1 MAGSPIVFPRGRE
14 VVLGVSAGIAAYKSC
29 DVLRRLQ
36 DHGFLVTVVP
46 TESSLNFVGKA
57 TWQALSG
64 RNVATSVWE
73 NSADVS
79 HVSLADKADLILIAP
94 ATADLIARLAQG
106 RADDLLTTTVLASNA
121 PVVIVPAM
129 HPNMWLNSATVHN
142 VNLLQQRG
150 ITVLEPDTGRLT
162 GKDSGVGRFPETA
175 RIINEVLQLTNSDAK
190 LLNTKVLVTAGGT
203 REPIDPVRYIGNRSS
218 GRQGLAVAYEAL
230 RAGAEVTVIAGE
242 TDYFELEGARVLK
255 IETADEMREA
265 VAAEF
270 PLADVL
276 VMAAA
281 VADAKPVQSSDEK
294 IKKDK
299 LQGIDLVLNADI
311 LAQAGNSKTSNQ
323 MVVGFAAET
332 GVDNLKLAQEKL
344 QRKNADLLYV
354 NDVSSGAIF
363 GSDNTSGYLLSADGG
378 QEAFHQVDKH
388 VVARAIVKNIGK
400 RLERING

>member
-175 RIINEVLQLTNSDAK
+175 RIINEVLQATNSDAK

-242 TDYFELEGARVLK
+242 TDYFELEGARVLN

-332 GVDNLKLAQEKL
+332 GVDKLKLAQEKL

-363 GSDNTSGYLLSADGG
+363 GSENTSGYLLSADGS
-378 QEAFHQVDKH
+378 QEVFHQVDKH
-388 VVARAIVKNIGK
+388 VVAKAIVKSIGK

>member
-270 PLADVL
+270 PSADVL

-332 GVDNLKLAQEKL
+332 GVDNLNLAQEKL

-388 VVARAIVKNIGK
+388 VVARAIVKSIGK

>member
-1 MAGSPIVFPRGRE
+1 MAGAPIIFPRGRE

-29 DVLRRLQ
+29 DLLRRLQ

-46 TESSLNFVGKA
+46 TESSLNFVGRA

-73 NSADVS
+73 NTADVS

-94 ATADLIARLAQG
+94 ATADLISRLAQG
-106 RADDLLTTTVLASNA
+106 RADDLLTTTVLASSA
-121 PVVIVPAM
+121 PVIVVPAM
-129 HPNMWLNSATVHN
+129 HPNMWLNAATVEN
-142 VNLLQQRG
+142 VKLLRHRG
-150 ITVLEPDTGRLT
+150 ITVLEPDHGRLT
-162 GKDSGVGRFPETA
+162 GKDSGIGRFPETA
-175 RIINEVLQLTNSDAK
+175 RIIGEVLQVTNSDAK
-190 LLNTKVLVTAGGT
+190 LLNKKVLVTAGGT

-230 RAGAEVTVIAGE
+230 RSGAEVTVIAGE
-242 TDYFELEGARVLK
+242 TDYFELEGARVIK

-265 VAAEF
+265 VAVEF

-281 VADAKPVQSSDEK
+281 VADAKPVQGSDEK

-299 LQGIDLVLNADI
+299 FQGIDLVLNADI
-311 LAQAGNSKTSNQ
+311 LAQAGENKTSSQ

-344 QRKNADLLYV
+344 QRKKADLLYV
-354 NDVSSGAIF
+354 NNVSNGAIF
-363 GSDNTSGYLLSADGG
+363 GSENTSGFLLSADGG

-388 VVARAIVKNIGK
+388 VVAKAIVRSIGK
-400 RLERING
+400 RLERVNG

>member
-1 MAGSPIVFPRGRE
+1 MAGAPIIFPRGRE
-14 VVLGVSAGIAAYKSC
+14 IVLGISAGIAAYKSC
-29 DVLRRLQ
+29 ELLRRLQ

-73 NSADVS
+73 NTADVS

-94 ATADLIARLAQG
+94 ATAELISRLAQG
-106 RADDLLTTTVLASNA
+106 RADDLLTTTVLASSA
-121 PVVIVPAM
+121 PVIVVPAM
-129 HPNMWLNSATVHN
+129 HPNMWLNAATVEN
-142 VNLLQQRG
+142 VKLLRYRG
-150 ITVLEPDTGRLT
+150 ITVLEPDNGRLT
-162 GKDSGVGRFPETA
+162 GKDSGIGRFPETA
-175 RIINEVLQLTNSDAK
+175 RIIEEVLQVTNSDAK
-190 LLNTKVLVTAGGT
+190 LLDKRVLVTAGGT

-218 GRQGLAVAYEAL
+218 GRQGLAVAYEAI

-242 TDYFELEGARVLK
+242 TDYFELEGARVIK

-270 PLADVL
+270 PSTDVL

-281 VADAKPVQSSDEK
+281 VADAKPVQGSDEK

-311 LAQAGNSKTSNQ
+311 LAQAGENKTSSQ

-332 GVDNLKLAQEKL
+332 GVDNLKLAQQKL
-344 QRKNADLLYV
+344 QRKKADLLYV
-354 NDVSSGAIF
+354 NNVSNGAVF
-363 GSDNTSGYLLSADGG
+363 GSEKTSGYLISADGG

-388 VVARAIVKNIGK
+388 VVAKAIVKSIGN

>member
-29 DVLRRLQ
+29 DLLRRLQ

-73 NSADVS
+73 NTADVS

-94 ATADLIARLAQG
+94 STADLISRLAQG
-106 RADDLLTTTVLASNA
+106 RADDLLTTTVLASSA
-121 PVVIVPAM
+121 PVIVVPAM
-129 HPNMWLNSATVHN
+129 HPNMWLNAATVEN
-142 VNLLQQRG
+142 VNLLRHRG
-150 ITVLEPDTGRLT
+150 ITVLEPDNGRLT
-162 GKDSGVGRFPETA
+162 GKDSGIGRFPETT
-175 RIINEVLQLTNSDAK
+175 RIIGEVLRITNADSK
-190 LLNTKVLVTAGGT
+190 LLNKKVLVTAGGT
-203 REPIDPVRYIGNRSS
+203 REAIDPVRYIGNRSS

-281 VADAKPVQSSDEK
+281 VADD
-294 IKKDK
+294 
-299 LQGIDLVLNADI
+299 
-311 LAQAGNSKTSNQ
+311 
-323 MVVGFAAET
+323 
-332 GVDNLKLAQEKL
+332 
-344 QRKNADLLYV
+344 
-354 NDVSSGAIF
+354 
-363 GSDNTSGYLLSADGG
+363 
-378 QEAFHQVDKH
+378 
-388 VVARAIVKNIGK
+388 
-400 RLERING
+400 

>member
-1 MAGSPIVFPRGRE
+1 MAGAPILFPRGRE

-73 NSADVS
+73 NSSDVS
-79 HVSLADKADLILIAP
+79 HVALADKADLILIAP
-94 ATADLIARLAQG
+94 ATADLISRLAQG

-121 PVVIVPAM
+121 PVLIVPAM
-129 HPNMWLNSATVHN
+129 HPNMWLNSATAQN
-142 VNLLQQRG
+142 VQLLRQRG

-162 GKDSGVGRFPETA
+162 GKDSGIGRFPETA
-175 RIINEVLQLTNSDAK
+175 RIISKVLQITNSDAK

-230 RAGAEVTVIAGE
+230 RSGAEVTVIAGD
-242 TDYFELEGARVLK
+242 TDYFELEGARVIK
-255 IETADEMREA
+255 VETAAEMLDA
-265 VAAEF
+265 VVQEF
-270 PLADVL
+270 PLNQAL

-281 VADAKPVQSSDEK
+281 VADAKPTQGSVEK
-294 IKKDK
+294 IKKDE
-299 LQGIDLVLNADI
+299 LQQIELTLNSDI
-311 LAQAGNSKTSNQ
+311 LAQAGKMKKAGQ
-323 MVVGFAAET
+323 IVVGFAAET
-332 GVDNLKLAQEKL
+332 GLNSLELAKEKL
-344 QRKNADLLYV
+344 NRKNADFLYV
-354 NDVSSGAIF
+354 NNVANGAIF
-363 GSDNTSGYLLSADGG
+363 GSQDTSGYLLSSDGG
-378 QEAFHQVDKH
+378 QEAFEAVDKH
-388 VVARAIVKNIGK
+388 DVAKAIIKRIGT
-400 RLERING
+400 RLERVNG

>member
-1 MAGSPIVFPRGRE
+1 MAGAPIIFPRGRE

-29 DVLRRLQ
+29 DLLRRLQ

-73 NSADVS
+73 NTADVS

-94 ATADLIARLAQG
+94 ATADLISRLAQG
-106 RADDLLTTTVLASNA
+106 RADDLLTTTVLASSA
-121 PVVIVPAM
+121 PVVVVPAM
-129 HPNMWLNSATVHN
+129 HPNMWLNAATVEN
-142 VNLLQQRG
+142 IKLLRHRG
-150 ITVLEPDTGRLT
+150 ITVLEPDNGRLT
-162 GKDSGVGRFPETA
+162 GKDSGIGRFPETA
-175 RIINEVLQLTNSDAK
+175 RIIGEVLQVSNSDAK
-190 LLNTKVLVTAGGT
+190 LLNKKVLVTAGGT

-218 GRQGLAVAYEAL
+218 GRQGLAVAYEAI

-242 TDYFELEGARVLK
+242 TDYFELEGARVIK

-270 PLADVL
+270 PLTDAL

-281 VADAKPVQSSDEK
+281 VADAKPVQGSDEK

-311 LAQAGNSKTSNQ
+311 LAQAGENKTSSQ

-344 QRKNADLLYV
+344 QRKKADLLYF
-354 NDVSSGAIF
+354 NNVSNGAIF
-363 GSDNTSGYLLSADGG
+363 GSENTSGYLLSADGG

-388 VVARAIVKNIGK
+388 VVAKAIVRSIGK
-400 RLERING
+400 RLERVNG

>member
-1 MAGSPIVFPRGRE
+1 MAGAPIIFPRGRE
-14 VVLGVSAGIAAYKSC
+14 IVLGISAGIAAYKSC
-29 DVLRRLQ
+29 ELLRRLQ

-73 NSADVS
+73 NTADVS

-94 ATADLIARLAQG
+94 ATAELISRLAQG
-106 RADDLLTTTVLASNA
+106 RADDLLTTTVLASSA
-121 PVVIVPAM
+121 PVIVVPAM
-129 HPNMWLNSATVHN
+129 HPNMWLNAATVEN
-142 VNLLQQRG
+142 VKLLRHRG
-150 ITVLEPDTGRLT
+150 ITVLEPDNGRLT
-162 GKDSGVGRFPETA
+162 GKDSGIGRFPETA
-175 RIINEVLQLTNSDAK
+175 RIIEEVLQVTNSDAK
-190 LLNTKVLVTAGGT
+190 LLDKRVLVTAGGT

-218 GRQGLAVAYEAL
+218 GRQGLAVAYEAI

-242 TDYFELEGARVLK
+242 TDYFELEGARVIK

-270 PLADVL
+270 PITDVL

-281 VADAKPVQSSDEK
+281 VADAKPVQGSDEK

-311 LAQAGNSKTSNQ
+311 LAQAGENKTSSQ

-332 GVDNLKLAQEKL
+332 GVDNLKLAQQKL
-344 QRKNADLLYV
+344 QRKKADLLYV
-354 NDVSSGAIF
+354 NNVSNGAVF
-363 GSDNTSGYLLSADGG
+363 GSEKTSGYLISADGG

-388 VVARAIVKNIGK
+388 VVAKAIVKSIGN

>member
-1 MAGSPIVFPRGRE
+1 MAGAPIIFPRGRE

-29 DVLRRLQ
+29 DLLRRLQ

-73 NSADVS
+73 NTADVS

-94 ATADLIARLAQG
+94 ATADLISRLAQG
-106 RADDLLTTTVLASNA
+106 RADDLLTTTVLASSA
-121 PVVIVPAM
+121 PVVVVPAM
-129 HPNMWLNSATVHN
+129 HPNMWLDAATVEN
-142 VNLLQQRG
+142 IKLLRHRG
-150 ITVLEPDTGRLT
+150 ITVLEPDNGRLT
-162 GKDSGVGRFPETA
+162 GKDSGIGRFPETA
-175 RIINEVLQLTNSDAK
+175 RIIGEVLQVSNSDAK
-190 LLNTKVLVTAGGT
+190 LLNKKVLVTAGGT

-218 GRQGLAVAYEAL
+218 GRQGLAVAYEAI

-242 TDYFELEGARVLK
+242 TDYFELEGARVIK

-270 PLADVL
+270 PLTDAL

-281 VADAKPVQSSDEK
+281 VADAKPVQGSDEK

-311 LAQAGNSKTSNQ
+311 LAQAGENKTSSQ

-344 QRKNADLLYV
+344 QRKKADLLYF
-354 NDVSSGAIF
+354 NNVSNGAIF
-363 GSDNTSGYLLSADGG
+363 GSENTSGYLLSADGG

-388 VVARAIVKNIGK
+388 VVAKAIVRSIGK
-400 RLERING
+400 RLERVNG

>member
-1 MAGSPIVFPRGRE
+1 MAGAPIIFPRGRE

-29 DVLRRLQ
+29 DLLRRLQ

-73 NSADVS
+73 NTADVS

-94 ATADLIARLAQG
+94 ATADLISRLAQG
-106 RADDLLTTTVLASNA
+106 RADDLLTTTVLASSA
-121 PVVIVPAM
+121 PVIVVPAM
-129 HPNMWLNSATVHN
+129 HPNMWLNAATVEN
-142 VNLLQQRG
+142 VKLLRYRG
-150 ITVLEPDTGRLT
+150 ITVLEPDNGRLT
-162 GKDSGVGRFPETA
+162 GKDSGIGRFPETA
-175 RIINEVLQLTNSDAK
+175 RIIEEVLQVTNSDAK
-190 LLNTKVLVTAGGT
+190 LLNKRVLVTAGGT

-218 GRQGLAVAYEAL
+218 GRQGLAVAYEAI

-242 TDYFELEGARVLK
+242 TDYFELEGARVIK

-270 PLADVL
+270 PITDVL

-281 VADAKPVQSSDEK
+281 VADAKPVQGSDEK

-311 LAQAGNSKTSNQ
+311 LAQAGENKTSSQ

-332 GVDNLKLAQEKL
+332 GVDNLKLAQQKL
-344 QRKNADLLYV
+344 QRKKADLLYV
-354 NDVSSGAIF
+354 NNVSNGAVF
-363 GSDNTSGYLLSADGG
+363 GSEKTSGYLISADGG

-388 VVARAIVKNIGK
+388 VVAKAIVKSIGN

>member
-1 MAGSPIVFPRGRE
+1 MAGAPIIFPRGRE

-129 HPNMWLNSATVHN
+129 HPNMWLNSAIVHN
-142 VNLLQQRG
+142 VNILQQRG
-150 ITVLEPDTGRLT
+150 IKVLEPDTGRLT
-162 GKDSGVGRFPETA
+162 GKDSGIGRFPETA
-175 RIINEVLQLTNSDAK
+175 RIISEVLQLTNSDAK

-203 REPIDPVRYIGNRSS
+203 REPIDPVRFIGNRSS

-230 RAGAEVTVIAGE
+230 RSGAEVTVIAGD
-242 TDYFELEGARVLK
+242 TDYFELDGARVIK
-255 IETADEMREA
+255 VQTADEMRSA
-265 VAAEF
+265 VVAEF
-270 PLADVL
+270 SSNQAL

-281 VADAKPVQSSDEK
+281 VADAKPSNGSAEK
-294 IKKDK
+294 IKKEQ
-299 LQGIDLVLNADI
+299 LHQINLSLNSDI
-311 LAQAGNSKTSNQ
+311 LAEVGAMKTKDQ
-323 MVVGFAAET
+323 VVVGFAAET
-332 GVDNLKLAQEKL
+332 GLNAVESAQEKMR
-344 QRKNADLLYV
+344 RKKADLLYV
-354 NDVSSGAIF
+354 NNVSDGAIF

-378 QEAFHQVDKH
+378 RESFEAVDKY
-388 VVARAIVKNIGK
+388 VVARAIIEKIAT
-400 RLERING
+400 RLEQVNG

>member
-94 ATADLIARLAQG
+94 ATADLIARLAHG

-230 RAGAEVTVIAGE
+230 RAGAEVTVIAGK

-388 VVARAIVKNIGK
+388 VVARAIVKSIGK

>member
-1 MAGSPIVFPRGRE
+1 MAGAPIIFPRGRE

-29 DVLRRLQ
+29 DLLRRLQ

-73 NSADVS
+73 NTADVS

-94 ATADLIARLAQG
+94 ATADLISRLAQG
-106 RADDLLTTTVLASNA
+106 RADDLLTTTVLASSA
-121 PVVIVPAM
+121 PVVVVPAM
-129 HPNMWLNSATVHN
+129 HPNMWLNAATVEN
-142 VNLLQQRG
+142 VKLLRHRG
-150 ITVLEPDTGRLT
+150 ITVLEPDNGRLT
-162 GKDSGVGRFPETA
+162 GKDSGIGRFPETA
-175 RIINEVLQLTNSDAK
+175 RIIGEVLQVTNSDAK
-190 LLNTKVLVTAGGT
+190 LLNKKVLVTAGGT

-230 RAGAEVTVIAGE
+230 RSGAEVTVIAGE
-242 TDYFELEGARVLK
+242 TDYFELEGARVIK

-270 PLADVL
+270 PITDAL

-281 VADAKPVQSSDEK
+281 VADAKPVQGSDEK

-311 LAQAGNSKTSNQ
+311 LAQAGENKTSSQ

-344 QRKNADLLYV
+344 QRKKADLLYV
-354 NDVSSGAIF
+354 NNVSNGAIF
-363 GSDNTSGYLLSADGG
+363 GSENTSGYLLSADGG

-388 VVARAIVKNIGK
+388 VVAKAIVRSIGK
-400 RLERING
+400 RLERVNG